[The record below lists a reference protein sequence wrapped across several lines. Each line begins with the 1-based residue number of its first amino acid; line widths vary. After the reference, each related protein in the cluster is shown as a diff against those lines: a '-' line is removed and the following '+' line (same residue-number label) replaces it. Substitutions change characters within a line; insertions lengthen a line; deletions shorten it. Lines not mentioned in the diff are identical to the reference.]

1 MQCFNFLALYSLNCV
16 SVCFVALVYVASLLA
31 KYFFLTNKKEFPFGD
46 GNAVSLFS
54 SVKSLFSAL
63 KCHFTE
69 LMLMFRVGNV
79 GYGILVFP
87 GVFLFADVHQ
97 VVGRYFLDVYSFVA
111 VFLVSL
117 QS

>member
-1 MQCFNFLALYSLNCV
+1 MYCSPFEQN
-16 SVCFVALVYVASLLA
+16 
-31 KYFFLTNKKEFPFGD
+31 FGD